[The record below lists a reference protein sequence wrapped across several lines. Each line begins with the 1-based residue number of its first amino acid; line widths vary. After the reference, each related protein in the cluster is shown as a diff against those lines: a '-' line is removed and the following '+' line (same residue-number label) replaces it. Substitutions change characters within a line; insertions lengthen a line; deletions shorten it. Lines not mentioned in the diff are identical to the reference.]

1 MAQCAEL
8 KDAPSNHAGS
18 DQETFWLQPVTGSVQ
33 PELGWIIHTGSE
45 FLHPFHSVFLKK
57 AWAIPCKTDPD
68 PI

>member
-18 DQETFWLQPVTGSVQ
+18 DPETFWLQPVTGSVQ

-45 FLHPFHSVFLKK
+45 FLHPFQFCFSKESMGY
-57 AWAIPCKTDPD
+57 TMQN
-68 PI
+68 